1 MLTKDCLA
9 KALQNVS
16 GKTIPA
22 DVLAKCTTTCEVID
36 EFNALYKCVVT
47 FSGVIGST
55 NVNSS
60 LVLTVKDAN
69 GNTIAPTAER
79 TYTLTEGSYTYDA
92 SAYGAVAK
100 NGEKLTITNSD
111 EQNGTKTV
119 VVAFTAA

>member
-1 MLTKDCLA
+1 MLTKHCLV

-16 GKTIPA
+16 GKKIPD
-22 DVLAKCTTTCEVID
+22 DVLAECGTTCEVLD
-36 EFNALYKCVVT
+36 AFNDLYKCVVT
-47 FSGVIGST
+47 FSGVVGST

-92 SAYGAVAK
+92 SASGAVAK
-100 NGEKLTITNSD
+100 KGEALKITNSD

-119 VVAFTAA
+119 VVSFTAA